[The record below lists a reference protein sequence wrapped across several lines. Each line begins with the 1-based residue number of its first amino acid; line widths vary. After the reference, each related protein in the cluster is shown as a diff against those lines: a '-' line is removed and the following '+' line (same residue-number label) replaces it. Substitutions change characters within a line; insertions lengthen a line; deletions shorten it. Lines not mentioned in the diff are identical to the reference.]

1 MDYSTPGFP
10 VLHYLLTVIHAV
22 KGFSIVNEAMV
33 DVFSGI
39 PLLFSM
45 TKQLLAIWSLVLLPF
60 LNPGRTSGCSQ
71 FMYCWSLPW
80 RILSIT
86 LLACLYI
93 LSMQIL
99 TFFLVLLC
107 SYSVFSVVLL
117 RFKIN
122 FLLLSLVL
130 ACTLLERSSVL
141 YKLWEV
147 MQRLEW
153 EWIGRRNCCQPLVPG
168 GWGAKRA

>member
-1 MDYSTPGFP
+1 
-10 VLHYLLTVIHAV
+10 
-22 KGFSIVNEAMV
+22 
-33 DVFSGI
+33 
-39 PLLFSM
+39 M
-45 TKQLLAIWSLVLLPF
+45 TKQFLAIWSLVLLPF
-60 LNPGRTSGCSQ
+60 LNPGFTSGCSQ

-86 LLACLYI
+86 LLACLHI

-107 SYSVFSVVLL
+107 SYSVFSVVWL

-130 ACTLLERSSVL
+130 ACTLLERSSIL

-168 GWGAKRA
+168 GWAAKGPKFVHYCISWECVDCVWICGSLETQYPHPMWVREWW